1 MKRLLFVLALALL
14 LVVPVVADEAM
25 FKLRAG
31 YFYPRDK
38 DFRDIY
44 GGGMVFG
51 LEISAEVAK
60 NAELWAEAAYFSKKG
75 ELSFTKE
82 TARLRIVP
90 AGGGVRYVNTAGKI
104 AYYCGFG
111 LNYQSYREASP
122 LGTVHWGRPGLV
134 VEAGSRVR
142 TARKMFIDF
151 SVRYSYCRMK
161 PADFA
166 FNVGGLELCLGLAY
180 RL

>member
-1 MKRLLFVLALALL
+1 MKRMLLVLGLGLL
-14 LVVPVVADEAM
+14 LAVPLAADEAM
-25 FKLRAG
+25 IKLRAG
-31 YFYPRDK
+31 YFVPRDK

-51 LEISAEVAK
+51 LEISAEAAK
-60 NAELWAEAAYFSKKG
+60 NVELWAEAAYFAKTG

-90 AGGGVRYVNTAGKI
+90 AGGGVRYVSTAGRFV
-104 AYYCGFG
+104 YYCGFG
-111 LNYQSYREASP
+111 LNYHSYREASP
-122 LGTVHWGRPGLV
+122 LGTAHWGRPGLV

-142 TARKMFIDF
+142 TAKRVFIDV
-151 SVRYSYCRMK
+151 SLRYSYCRMK

-166 FNVGGLELCLGLAY
+166 FNVGGLELGVGLAY